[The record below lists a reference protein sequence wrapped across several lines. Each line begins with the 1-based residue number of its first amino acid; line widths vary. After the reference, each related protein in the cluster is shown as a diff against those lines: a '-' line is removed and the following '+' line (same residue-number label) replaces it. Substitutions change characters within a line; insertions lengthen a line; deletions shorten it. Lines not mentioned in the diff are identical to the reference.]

1 MPYHLKSIFH
11 IMIKLPEPIITYP
24 AILDYLPQ
32 RPPMVMV
39 DSYYGSFNDEAYT
52 SLYISPDNIL
62 LENNELSEMGM
73 MDFLAQSGIVQMGN
87 KTFITEFSK
96 ESKMGVIC
104 QFKNFKFYSKAKTGE
119 TIFGK
124 VKKTFSNANMAS
136 LDVAAF
142 IDDKILLEGVIN
154 AMIIN
159 TEKNV
164 D

>member
-1 MPYHLKSIFH
+1 
-11 IMIKLPEPIITYP
+11 MIKLPEPIITYP
-24 AILDYLPQ
+24 AILEYLPQ

-62 LENNELSEMGM
+62 LENDELSGMGM

-87 KTFITEFSK
+87 MTFITKFSK

-104 QFKNFKFYSKAKTGE
+104 QFKNFKFYSTAKMGE

-124 VKKTFSNANMAS
+124 VKKTFSNATMAS
-136 LDVAAF
+136 LDVEAF
-142 IDDKILLEGVIN
+142 IGSKTLLKGTIN

-159 TEKNV
+159 NKTNA

>member
-1 MPYHLKSIFH
+1 
-11 IMIKLPEPIITYP
+11 MIDLPEPIITYP
-24 AILDYLPQ
+24 SILDYLPQ

-52 SLYISPDNIL
+52 SLYISRDNIL

-87 KTFITEFSK
+87 MTFITKFSK

-104 QFKNFKFYSKAKTGE
+104 QFKNFKFYSKAKVGE
-119 TIFGK
+119 TIYGK
-124 VKKTFSNANMAS
+124 VKKTFSNETMAC
-136 LDVAAF
+136 LDVEAF
-142 IDDKILLEGVIN
+142 TSSKILLKGTIN

-159 TEKNV
+159 NETNA

>member
-1 MPYHLKSIFH
+1 
-11 IMIKLPEPIITYP
+11 MIDLPEPIITYP
-24 AILDYLPQ
+24 AILDYMPQ

-52 SLYISPDNIL
+52 SLYISQDNIL
-62 LENNELSEMGM
+62 LENDEFSEMGM

-87 KTFITEFSK
+87 MTFITEFSK

-104 QFKNFKFYSKAKTGE
+104 QFKNFIFFSKAKVGE

-124 VKKTFSNANMAS
+124 VKKTFSNETMAS
-136 LDVAAF
+136 LDVEAF
-142 IDDKILLEGVIN
+142 TDSKILLKGTIN

-159 TEKNV
+159 NETNA

>member
-1 MPYHLKSIFH
+1 
-11 IMIKLPEPIITYP
+11 MIELPEPIITYP
-24 AILDYLPQ
+24 AILEYLPQ

-62 LENNELSEMGM
+62 LENDELSEMGM
-73 MDFLAQSGIVQMGN
+73 LDFLAQSGIVQMGN
-87 KTFITEFSK
+87 MTFVTEFSK

-104 QFKNFKFYSKAKTGE
+104 QFKNFEFYAKAKVGN

-124 VKKTFSNANMAS
+124 VKRTFSNANMAS
-136 LDVAAF
+136 LDVEAF
-142 IDDKILLEGVIN
+142 IGNKILIKGIIN

-159 TEKNV
+159 TDANT